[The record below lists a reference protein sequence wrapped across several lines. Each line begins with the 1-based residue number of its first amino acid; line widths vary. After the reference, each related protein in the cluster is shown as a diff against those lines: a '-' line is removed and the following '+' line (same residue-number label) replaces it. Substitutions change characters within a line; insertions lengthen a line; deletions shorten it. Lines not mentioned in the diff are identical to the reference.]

1 MITIRFSDFWKNS
14 DSVKEKFFSPLI
26 SEVYGESVQ
35 IINNPDAK
43 VDLEIFSVFPKKPT
57 IAYRALR
64 RYGIVN
70 EPLVNPLESRVK
82 ANAHRKI
89 WFTGEN
95 VKPPIPDMFDAYLSF
110 ESTDY
115 HSKNIYLP
123 LWVLNINWFGHSGAH
138 GFTSLNPTQDE
149 LLLARDPDSIRIESR
164 DGCCAFIGVMEN
176 TRRNALY
183 EIDKLM
189 KTDVYGASVGRQI
202 KDKVEVAQR
211 YKFIL
216 AFENS
221 ISAGYITEKLLEAQ
235 LTNAFPLYSGP
246 KEVAYFNPERFIN
259 FSDFRGI
266 DDFVDEIKRLNGS
279 PEELI
284 HRLSQPAM
292 LRRFELESVVNKLR
306 QLLL

>member
-1 MITIRFSDFWKNS
+1 MMTIRFSDFWKNS

-26 SEVYGESVQ
+26 SEVYGESAQ
-35 IINNPDAK
+35 ITNNPDVK

-82 ANAHRKI
+82 ANAQRKI

-110 ESTDY
+110 ESTEY

-149 LLLARDPDSIRIESR
+149 LLLPRDPDSIRIEGR

-176 TRRNALY
+176 ARRNALY

-189 KTDVYGASVGRQI
+189 KTDIYGASVGKQI
-202 KDKVEVAQR
+202 SDKVQAAKKYR
-211 YKFIL
+211 FIL

-221 ISAGYITEKLLEAQ
+221 ISSGYVTEKLLEAQ
-235 LTNAFPLYSGP
+235 LTNAFPLYWGP
-246 KEVAYFNPERFIN
+246 KEVEYFNPDRFIN
-259 FSDFRGI
+259 FNDFCSI
-266 DDFVDEIKRLNGS
+266 NDFVDEIKRLNGS
-279 PEELI
+279 SEELV

-292 LRRFELESVVNKLR
+292 LRRFEIDSVVNKLR